1 MSEAIAHVTIRILDK
16 EFHVT
21 CPADEEQDLLASAD
35 LVHRQMRE
43 IKVSGKV
50 IGLDRAAVMVA
61 LNLANELLKLRGR
74 DRELKNVVDLR
85 IRSMRE
91 RLDAALEPARH
102 FAP

>member
-16 EFHVT
+16 DFHVT
-21 CPADEEQDLLASAD
+21 CPAEEEQDLLASAEF
-35 LVHRQMRE
+35 VHRKMRD
-43 IKVSGKV
+43 IKDSGKV
-50 IGLDRAAVMVA
+50 IGLDRVAVMVA
-61 LNLANELLKLRGR
+61 LNLANELLRLRGR
-74 DRELKNVVDLR
+74 DRELKNIVDLR

>member
-16 EFHVT
+16 EFHVA

-35 LVHRQMRE
+35 LVHRQLRE
-43 IKVSGKV
+43 IKASGKV

>member
-1 MSEAIAHVTIRILDK
+1 MSEAIANVTIRILDK
-16 EFHVT
+16 EFHVN

-43 IKVSGKV
+43 IKAGGKV
-50 IGLDRAAVMVA
+50 IGLDRVAVMVA
-61 LNLANELLKLRGR
+61 LNLANELLKLRGS

>member
-35 LVHRQMRE
+35 LVHRKMRE
-43 IKVSGKV
+43 VKDSGKV
-50 IGLDRAAVMVA
+50 IGLDRVAVMVA
-61 LNLANELLKLRGR
+61 LNLANELMKLRGR
-74 DRELKNVVDLR
+74 DRELKDIVDLR
-85 IRSMRE
+85 VRSMRE

>member
-1 MSEAIAHVTIRILDK
+1 MSQALAHVTIRILDK

-21 CPADEEQDLLASAD
+21 CPKDEEHDLLASAD
-35 LVHRQMRE
+35 LLHRKMRE
-43 IKVSGKV
+43 IKDSGKV
-50 IGLDRAAVMVA
+50 IGLDRVAVMVA
-61 LNLANELLKLRGR
+61 LNLANELLKLRGN
-74 DRELKNVVDLR
+74 DRELKNIVDLR

>member
-1 MSEAIAHVTIRILDK
+1 MSEELVHVTIRILDK
-16 EFHVT
+16 DFHVT

-35 LVHRQMRE
+35 LLHRKMRE
-43 IKVSGKV
+43 VKDSGKIV
-50 IGLDRAAVMVA
+50 GLDRVAVMVA
-61 LNLANELLKLRGR
+61 LNFSNELLKLRGR
-74 DRELKNVVDLR
+74 DQELKNIVDLR

>member
-16 EFHVT
+16 DFHVT
-21 CPADEEQDLLASAD
+21 CPADDEQDLLASAD
-35 LVHRQMRE
+35 FVHRKMRE
-43 IKVSGKV
+43 IKDSGKV
-50 IGLDRAAVMVA
+50 IGLDRVAVMVA
-61 LNLANELLKLRGR
+61 LNLANELLSLRGR
-74 DRELKNVVDLR
+74 DRELKNIVDLR

>member
-16 EFHVT
+16 DFHVT
-21 CPADEEQDLLASAD
+21 CPADDEQDLLASAEF
-35 LVHRQMRE
+35 VHRKMRE
-43 IKVSGKV
+43 IKDSGKV
-50 IGLDRAAVMVA
+50 IGLDRVAVMVA
-61 LNLANELLKLRGR
+61 LNLANELLSLRGR
-74 DRELKNVVDLR
+74 DRELKNIVDLR

>member
-16 EFHVT
+16 EFHVS

-35 LVHRQMRE
+35 LVHRQMLE
-43 IKVSGKV
+43 IKAGGKV
-50 IGLDRAAVMVA
+50 VGLDRAAIMVA

-74 DRELKNVVDLR
+74 DRDLKNVVDLR

-102 FAP
+102 YAR

>member
-16 EFHVT
+16 DFHVT
-21 CPADEEQDLLASAD
+21 CPADDEQDLLASAD
-35 LVHRQMRE
+35 FVHRKMRE
-43 IKVSGKV
+43 IKDSGKV
-50 IGLDRAAVMVA
+50 IGLDRVAVMVA
-61 LNLANELLKLRGR
+61 LNLANELLSLRGH
-74 DRELKNVVDLR
+74 DRELKNIVDLR